1 MQTGILGQGD
11 KRRKASSNV
20 VKLIKANQNDHGFV
34 GWIGLVIGHPM
45 LLNHQMAS
53 EQAVSRAG
61 STVTFEDF
69 CAGLGGDVTLKAAT
83 EAWNKSRTAE
93 ITALA
98 PATVSVT
105 APATV
110 SVTSDEQSVSLISHQ
125 SSVSS
130 ISHQSSVS
138 STAMSTVSKKST
150 ANAKKS
156 TAEAKKLASQAPPR
170 TPERRKR
177 DAVTGTNS
185 SSETP
190 RCIALGTDAAK
201 RWGCQSSHEL
211 HRLDSWEKSY
221 MHFSHLKKYPTT
233 RPEKCCCC
241 RKKFTIGPM
250 KLRERNE
257 DEYVQY
263 RRGDKVYGCNNSM
276 RNDHDCK
283 FLFCDNCRATL
294 LEELKE
300 HSEATTPPRIS
311 KKPKSYSPS

>member
-34 GWIGLVIGHPM
+34 GWIGLVTGHPM

-110 SVTSDEQSVSLISHQ
+110 SVTSDEQSVSSISHQ

-156 TAEAKKLASQAPPR
+156 TAKAKKLVRKHHQEHQRGGNAMRFQGPIHLVNRHVASPLALMQPNAG
-170 TPERRKR
+170 
-177 DAVTGTNS
+177 AVKVLMNFTGWTV
-185 SSETP
+185 
-190 RCIALGTDAAK
+190 GK
-201 RWGCQSSHEL
+201 
-211 HRLDSWEKSY
+211 
-221 MHFSHLKKYPTT
+221 
-233 RPEKCCCC
+233 
-241 RKKFTIGPM
+241 
-250 KLRERNE
+250 
-257 DEYVQY
+257 
-263 RRGDKVYGCNNSM
+263 
-276 RNDHDCK
+276 
-283 FLFCDNCRATL
+283 RATC
-294 LEELKE
+294 
-300 HSEATTPPRIS
+300 TFRT
-311 KKPKSYSPS
+311 